1 MNKVIELFRLL
12 IDSLTEALERAEMQD
27 HDAYVARASNERE
40 VSQRIHRLETACGGL

>member
-27 HDAYVARASNERE
+27 HDAYVGQATNERE
-40 VSQRIHRLETACGGL
+40 ASQRIHRLETAGAGL